1 MCTQC
6 VVTKQ
11 CCFYKM
17 ATRGERLAR
26 KCTAKRG
33 RSLVNDELQA
43 RLKQIKTILQKTTEE
58 CNQEELNILRESPEM
73 VREIERRA
81 VKQATAKARIREVC
95 DSPDEIV
102 QKATQLAN
110 AIRNANFLVV
120 YTGAGVSTAA
130 SIPDYRGPNGIWT
143 KLSKGETI
151 KNCTNLSDAEPTLT
165 HMSIL
170 KLYQERHVKHVVS
183 QNCDGLHL
191 RSGLPGQALSE
202 VHGNMYMEVCTECDP
217 ERTYIRTFDVT
228 ERTAL
233 RRHNTGRMCHVC
245 GGKLR
250 DTIVHF
256 GEKGCL
262 EWPLNWQGA
271 IDAGKATDCIVCLGS
286 SLKVLKRYNSL
297 WGMTRTKARRPQLF
311 IVNLQWTPKDT
322 SATLKINGRCDDVM
336 QLVMEKLGLEI
347 PEYKRKNDPLFRLCM
362 PLREH
367 EVATKTTKNMEPRN
381 SEQTNGEAKHASLQ
395 DVKREEQDGV
405 EWDNGEHLGAGWY
418 GKGCAKLKKPRK
430 RRKLK

>member
-1 MCTQC
+1 
-6 VVTKQ
+6 
-11 CCFYKM
+11 M
-17 ATRGERLAR
+17 ATSREGLTR
-26 KCTAKRG
+26 KCTVKRG
-33 RSLVNDELQA
+33 SSLVNDELQA
-43 RLKQIKTILQKTTEE
+43 RLKQIKSILQKGTDE
-58 CNQEELNILRESPEM
+58 CSQEELNILRESPEM
-73 VREIERRA
+73 VQEIERRA
-81 VKQATAKARIREVC
+81 IKQANAKARKIEVC
-95 DSPDEIV
+95 DSPEELV
-102 QKATQLAN
+102 AKATQLAN
-110 AIRNANFLVV
+110 AIKEANFVVV

-143 KLSKGETI
+143 KLSKGESI

-191 RSGLPGQALSE
+191 RSGLPSEALSE
-202 VHGNMYMEVCTECDP
+202 VHGNMYIEVCTECEP
-217 ERTYIRTFDVT
+217 ERAYVRTFDVT
-228 ERTAL
+228 EKTAL
-233 RRHNTGRMCHVC
+233 RRHNTGRMCHIC

-297 WGMTRTKARRPQLF
+297 WGMTRTKARRPQLY

-322 SATLKINGRCDDVM
+322 SATLKINGRCDDIM
-336 QLVMEKLGLEI
+336 QLVMAKLGLDI
-347 PEYKRKNDPLFRLCM
+347 PGYKRKHDPLFRLST

-367 EVATKTTKNMEPRN
+367 ELCTKTTKNFEVLLESRAN
-381 SEQTNGEAKHASLQ
+381 EHLNGETNPCSIQ
-395 DVKREEQDGV
+395 DVKHLEQDAV
-405 EWDNGEHLGAGWY
+405 EWDNREHLGAGWY
-418 GKGCAKLKKPRK
+418 GKGYAKLKKPRK